1 MCPVVKVQVCIS
13 VIEHVTRIIKTST
26 FVYHMIKHRL
36 PSNSL
41 LHICCDVGLRTGV
54 TEMKV
59 KFDLHVHIT
68 GPHGVISTAYVSSGC
83 TPNSVTLVL
92 LTVIGDWSELTL

>member
-13 VIEHVTRIIKTST
+13 VIDHVIRIIKT
-26 FVYHMIKHRL
+26 FIYLMINSHL
-36 PSNSL
+36 PSISL
-41 LHICCDVGLRTGV
+41 LHMCCDVGLGTEV
-54 TEMKV
+54 TAMTVE
-59 KFDLHVHIT
+59 FGLHVDII
-68 GPHGVISTAYVSSGC
+68 GPYGVISTAYVSSGC